1 MIPILYESTE
11 TLFDNNGLGRLR
23 DCITCTVTEERN
35 GIYEVDFEYPVN
47 GQHYSDIQLGRIV
60 AVEHDDTN
68 DIQPF
73 DIVSVSRPIDGVVS
87 FHGVH
92 VSYRLRG
99 MTVWGSGIN
108 SLADALTKL
117 EDAVPASIFHYW
129 TDKSSTGYCAAFD
142 GKPKTVR
149 AILGGVEGSILDAYG
164 GEYEWD
170 WFSVLLWQ
178 SRGEK
183 RDFSIRYGVN
193 MVDYVDETDYS
204 ETFTAVTPYY
214 VNPDGSVLIQ
224 PIVSSGQPGLGGR
237 EVCVPYDVADKVDGS
252 DVNTL
257 VNINLTELGEQY
269 LAQNRPY
276 MPSQTITVDFVRLQD
291 SPEYANLAPLL
302 SCRLCD
308 TIRVIMPMYD
318 TEGDFKIVKT
328 VWDVLGERY
337 TEMELG
343 TLSTTLS
350 EALGID
356 TGGGGSTST
365 TTGAVYTDTESVAIS
380 STSIDNNTTGASVTV
395 PPGTYI
401 VTAEW
406 NFNTRSTTGTT
417 NSAIRILDGNNS
429 KLAETRIFAAGN
441 NWNSLQCTAVV
452 TASAQMTLTV
462 NGASSRAYNSAQ
474 PTTITAVRII

>member
-11 TLFDNNGLGRLR
+11 TLFANNGLGRLR
-23 DCITCTVTEERN
+23 DCISCVVTEERN
-35 GIYEVDFEYPVN
+35 GIYECDFDYPVGGHN
-47 GQHYSDIQLGRIV
+47 YDDIQLGRIV
-60 AVEHDDTN
+60 AVEHDDTG
-68 DIQPF
+68 DLQPF
-73 DIVSVSRPIDGVVS
+73 DIVSVSRPINGVVT
-87 FHGVH
+87 FHCVH

-99 MTVWGSGIN
+99 MTVWGSSIN
-108 SLADALTKL
+108 TLAAALTKL
-117 EDAVPASIFHYW
+117 DDAVPASVFSYW
-129 TDKSSTGYCAAFD
+129 TDKTSTGYCAAFD
-142 GKPKTVR
+142 GIPKTVR
-149 AILGGVEGSILDAYG
+149 SMLGGVEGSILDAYG

-170 WFSVLLWQ
+170 KFTVKLWQ
-178 SRGEK
+178 NRGQK

-214 VNPDGSVLIQ
+214 VNPNGSVLIQ

-237 EVCVPYDVADKVDGS
+237 EVCVPYDVADKVDGTDFYS
-252 DVNTL
+252 VLT
-257 VNINLTELGEQY
+257 INLRELGEQY
-269 LAQNRPY
+269 LAANRPY
-276 MPSQTITVDFVRLQD
+276 MPSQTITVNFVRLQD

-406 NFNTRSTTGTT
+406 QFNSRSTSGTT
-417 NSAIRILDGNNS
+417 NSAVRILDGNNTT
-429 KLAETRIFAAGN
+429 LAETRIFAAGN

-452 TASAQMTLTV
+452 TASVQTTLTV
-462 NGASSRAYNSAQ
+462 CGATTRAYASGQ

>member
-11 TLFDNNGLGRLR
+11 TVFASNGLGRLR
-23 DCITCTVTEERN
+23 DCISCVVTEERN
-35 GIYEVDFEYPVN
+35 GIYECDFDYPVG
-47 GQHYSDIQLGRIV
+47 GQNYDDIQLGRIV

-73 DIVSVSRPIDGVVS
+73 DIVSASKPINGVVT
-87 FHGVH
+87 FHCVH
-92 VSYRLRG
+92 ISYRLRG
-99 MTVWGSGIN
+99 MTVSGTNIN
-108 SLADALTKL
+108 SLSDAFTALAS
-117 EDAVPASIFHYW
+117 AVPSALFTYS
-129 TDKSSTGYCAAFD
+129 TDKTSTGYAAAFD
-142 GKPKTVR
+142 GVPRSVR
-149 AILGGVEGSILDAYG
+149 SLLGGVEGSILDAYG
-164 GEYEWD
+164 GEYEFDKWE
-170 WFSVLLWQ
+170 VKLWTN
-178 SRGEK
+178 RGQN
-183 RDFSIRYGVN
+183 RNFTVRYGVN
-193 MVDYVDETDYS
+193 LLDYNEDVDYS
-204 ETFTAVTPYY
+204 ETYTSVIPYW
-214 VNPDGSVLIQ
+214 VNSTDGTVVKASK
-224 PIVSSGQPGLGGR
+224 VSSGQLGLNGA
-237 EVCVPYDVADKVDGS
+237 EVCVPLDLTDKFE
-252 DVNTL
+252 TQPTTAQ
-257 VNINLTELGEQY
+257 LTNMAQSY
-269 LAQNRPY
+269 LASNQPY
-276 MPSQTITVDFVRLQD
+276 LPAQTITVNFVRLQD

-308 TIRVIMPMYD
+308 TIRVIMPMYG
-318 TEGDFKIVKT
+318 TEGGFKIVKT

-380 STSIDNNTTGASVTV
+380 STSIDNNTTGASITV

-417 NSAIRILDGNNS
+417 NSAVRILNGNNT

-441 NWNSLQCTAVV
+441 NWNSLQCTTVV
-452 TASAQMTLTV
+452 TASAQTTLTV
-462 NGASSRAYNSAQ
+462 CGATTRAYTSSQ

>member
-11 TLFDNNGLGRLR
+11 TLFDTNGLGRLR

-35 GIYEVDFEYPVN
+35 GIYECDFEYPVT

-73 DIVSVSRPIDGVVS
+73 DIVSVSRPINGVVS

-99 MTVWGSGIN
+99 MTVWGTGIN

-117 EDAVPASIFHYW
+117 EDAVPASIFRYW

-149 AILGGVEGSILDAYG
+149 SILGGSEGSILDAYG

-170 WFSVLLWQ
+170 GFSVLLWQ

-193 MVDYVDETDYS
+193 MVDYTDETDYS
-204 ETFTAVTPYY
+204 ETYTAVIPYW
-214 VNPDGSVLIQ
+214 VNSTDGTVVKSSK
-224 PIVSSGQPGLGGR
+224 VSSGQMGPSGL
-237 EVCVPYDVADKVDGS
+237 EVCVPLELTDKFETQPTTAQLQTMAQSILASRQPYLPDQTIKVDF
-252 DVNTL
+252 
-257 VNINLTELGEQY
+257 I
-269 LAQNRPY
+269 
-276 MPSQTITVDFVRLQD
+276 RLQD
-291 SPEYANLAPLL
+291 SPEYSHLAPLL

-308 TIRVIMPMYD
+308 TIRVIMPMYG

-406 NFNTRSTTGTT
+406 TFNTRSTSGTT
-417 NSAIRILDGNNS
+417 NSAVRILNGS
-429 KLAETRIFAAGN
+429 TKVAETRIFAAGN

-452 TASAQMTLTV
+452 TASVQTTLTV
-462 NGASSRAYNSAQ
+462 CGASSRAYTSSQ